1 LRQRSRSRTPPWQ
14 IVYHIGGVRYKAMG
28 PENERTRERENERTR
43 TTTEDTEGRGGTWR
57 AEEER
62 DENEHEE
69 TEAEGFTEDAMGWC
83 ETRNGFRAALYIA
96 GGCGI

>member
-1 LRQRSRSRTPPWQ
+1 MRWAGLRQRSRSRTPPWQ

-28 PENERTRERENERTR
+28 PENERTRERENENYH
-43 TTTEDTEGRGGTWR
+43 GGTWR